1 MFNHFFNV
9 IYKTIH
15 GQLMVAKRINANTE
29 EQANEILLK
38 SMRASFTF
46 KEIITTIKL

>member
-1 MFNHFFNV
+1 MNHFFNV
-9 IYKTIH
+9 IYKTIN

-38 SMRASFTF
+38 SMRASSSF